1 MQEYIVNR
9 PDPNA
14 MEQILEKNFE
24 NAAGVILRLAWQAGL
39 LRDEI
44 HTLTWGQIDFLD
56 NQILLKDRTVPISE
70 ELAIWL
76 RTLREGRSHRSEV
89 VVLSDRDQKP
99 LTPQSISRLARM
111 ALDAGGQT
119 DVRLID
125 LRHDFVLRQLETE
138 DWQYVSRITGIEAAA
153 MNVHFAQHLE
163 HRRVSTRARREEAQP
178 PDEFALWK
186 LLQAE
191 RLSPAGVT
199 LWLTWQLG
207 LRLEEIVTL
216 RWDQLH
222 GETLRLPD
230 RIVPLTSGVL
240 GVLSDLRAA
249 SPDAVYILPAP
260 SRGRPYDRTRLSKIV
275 RTALVRAGLDNITL
289 RDLRLDCDIR
299 VGGEN
304 EVTAFLRRH
313 QSITRNEA
321 AELLQ
326 VSASTAYN
334 RLKQMVRRGRLTQI
348 GARYYLSSAVVPPE
362 RQTEVI
368 LEYLDREGFA
378 YRQDI
383 ARLLKID
390 PRQCRPILQRMVNA
404 GQIEQQRQRYVVKK
418 NA

>member
-1 MQEYIVNR
+1 M
-9 PDPNA
+9 
-14 MEQILEKNFE
+14 
-24 NAAGVILRLAWQAGL
+24 
-39 LRDEI
+39 
-44 HTLTWGQIDFLD
+44 
-56 NQILLKDRTVPISE
+56 
-70 ELAIWL
+70 
-76 RTLREGRSHRSEV
+76 
-89 VVLSDRDQKP
+89 
-99 LTPQSISRLARM
+99 
-111 ALDAGGQT
+111 
-119 DVRLID
+119 
-125 LRHDFVLRQLETE
+125 
-138 DWQYVSRITGIEAAA
+138 
-153 MNVHFAQHLE
+153 
-163 HRRVSTRARREEAQP
+163 
-178 PDEFALWK
+178 
-186 LLQAE
+186 
-191 RLSPAGVT
+191 
-199 LWLTWQLG
+199 
-207 LRLEEIVTL
+207 TL

-249 SPDAVYILPAP
+249 SPDAVYILTAP
-260 SRGRPYDRTRLSKIV
+260 RSGRPYDRTRLSKIV

>member
-1 MQEYIVNR
+1 MYKRQGTDSTNSVRYVTKLTTGGEEYKRNVMAYYDKEVLDTYNDTLLTDNTYTVYLDANGYFVGVELFEGTKNYVFITGFDRDSSNLSVKTATASAIFLDGTMKNIQVNVTDTDKNIDKVHNLTGDAR
-9 PDPNA
+9 HNA
-14 MEQILEKNFE
+14 SHFIKWSTGGYSDLGNGLQT
-24 NAAGVILRLAWQAGL
+24 GDSAWAQAGKYGEDGIYDL
-39 LRDEI
+39 
-44 HTLTWGQIDFLD
+44 
-56 NQILLKDRTVPISE
+56 NQWYTY
-70 ELAIWL
+70 
-76 RTLREGRSHRSEV
+76 
-89 VVLSDRDQKP
+89 
-99 LTPQSISRLARM
+99 
-111 ALDAGGQT
+111 
-119 DVRLID
+119 
-125 LRHDFVLRQLETE
+125 TE
-138 DWQYVSRITGIEAAA
+138 DDGTYTLKPCVRMTKTTYEKTDKTTTIRTDALLSLIHIL
-153 MNVHFAQHLE
+153 NVHFAQHLE

-249 SPDAVYILPAP
+249 SPDAVYILTAP
-260 SRGRPYDRTRLSKIV
+260 RSGRPYDRTRLSKIV

-334 RLKQMVRRGRLTQI
+334 RLKQM
-348 GARYYLSSAVVPPE
+348 AVSYTHLHVS
-362 RQTEVI
+362 
-368 LEYLDREGFA
+368 
-378 YRQDI
+378 
-383 ARLLKID
+383 
-390 PRQCRPILQRMVNA
+390 
-404 GQIEQQRQRYVVKK
+404 
-418 NA
+418 